1 MKKRY
6 LSVVAAALLA
16 VSPVAAGVVGLTNP
30 PTEVKAATSLTS
42 DQLMK
47 DYYDSAEA
55 ELDGDRL
62 LKLTKTTPYL
72 TAYTGQTVASL
83 AKERIKDV
91 TSNYGHVSSKLDTFI
106 YPANDDGRPEFN
118 SILSKNK
125 TLKKNENYVAALR
138 FEVSAIPPIPHPGY
152 DTEYAYYSID
162 SDGKSELN
170 KNRTGQDYAVV
181 AILVPVHVN
190 GTKSASTTFSA
201 RGYVNTRKRNSK
213 VRTYTSTGKFS
224 KHYVYGQHTYR
235 LNQKKN
241 IKGQG
246 LCYKISGKN
255 QWIQS
260 KYILF
265 R

>member
-6 LSVVAAALLA
+6 LSIVAATLLA
-16 VSPVAAGVVGLTNP
+16 VSPVAAGIVGLTNP
-30 PTEVKAATSLTS
+30 PTEVKAATSSTS

-47 DYYDSAEA
+47 DYYDSAK
-55 ELDGDRL
+55 DQFKGCRVI
-62 LKLTKTTPYL
+62 KLTKKNPYL
-72 TAYTGQTVASL
+72 TAYAGQTVGSL
-83 AKERIKDV
+83 SKKCIKDV
-91 TSNYGHVSSKLDTFI
+91 TSNYGHVSSKLATYI
-106 YPANDDGRPEFN
+106 YPTNDDGRPEFD
-118 SILSKNK
+118 SLLSKGK
-125 TLKKNENYVAALR
+125 TLKKNKNYVAALR
-138 FEVSAIPPIPHPGY
+138 FRISTIPQISHPSDDDGY
-152 DTEYAYYSID
+152 VYYD
-162 SDGKSELN
+162 SDEDGTSDLSLH
-170 KNRTGQDYAVV
+170 RDYQGSSTEI

-201 RGYVNTRKRNSK
+201 RGYVNTCKRNSK

-255 QWIQS
+255 Q
-260 KYILF
+260 
-265 R
+265 